1 MFFADKKY
9 LNLCPLFQAQ
19 EKLGPVDMLV
29 NCAGTSV
36 TGKFEDIEVNSFEVS
51 EHTFL
56 FDHMIISYLTILT
69 IGLHSC
75 VCSLEHCYTWLV
87 LALRIS
93 SVLQGLPLTSPPTI
107 SHSFFFCVEDF

>member
-1 MFFADKKY
+1 MILCYRKAFFTAVEP

-56 FDHMIISYLTILT
+56 FYYAMISYSTILT
-69 IGLHSC
+69 IRLHSC
-75 VCSLEHCYTWLV
+75 VFV
-87 LALRIS
+87 
-93 SVLQGLPLTSPPTI
+93 
-107 SHSFFFCVEDF
+107 DFV

>member
-1 MFFADKKY
+1 MWYGDIGRFFPHKEY
-9 LNLCPLFQAQ
+9 LNLCLPFQAQ

-56 FDHMIISYLTILT
+56 FHHIIISYLTILT
-69 IGLHSC
+69 IRLHSC
-75 VCSLEHCYTWLV
+75 VFADLNSIILDLC
-87 LALRIS
+87 
-93 SVLQGLPLTSPPTI
+93 
-107 SHSFFFCVEDF
+107 

>member
-1 MFFADKKY
+1 MILFYRKIFFPAKEH
-9 LNLCPLFQAQ
+9 LNLSPPFQAQ

-56 FDHMIISYLTILT
+56 FYYMMISYLTILT
-69 IGLHSC
+69 IRLHSC
-75 VCSLEHCYTWLV
+75 VV
-87 LALRIS
+87 
-93 SVLQGLPLTSPPTI
+93 V
-107 SHSFFFCVEDF
+107 DFV